1 MPKKKKEKVTEER
14 IIQELAKIAFNDIG
28 NYISYGKNE
37 NGEVVISV
45 TNSDETD
52 TRAVAE
58 VTNSKS
64 GFKFKMYNKMT
75 ALLKLGD
82 YLGMWKRQPE
92 EEVEDFDE
100 LEVFGD
106 GDNNDTV

>member
-14 IIQELAKIAFNDIG
+14 VLQELAKIAFDDI
-28 NYISYGKNE
+28 KNHIGYSTDE
-37 NGEVVISV
+37 NGEMVIRIKD
-45 TNSDETD
+45 SDGAD

-58 VTNSKS
+58 VKNSKS
-64 GFKFKMYNKMT
+64 GFSFKMYNKLT

-82 YLGMWKRQPE
+82 YLGMWKKQPE
-92 EEVEDFDE
+92 DEIEDFDE

-106 GDNNDTV
+106 ST